1 VLAPNRLQIPRAMS
15 GAGPLTLREIARRV
29 DRDLK
34 VSAPMCTR
42 FSWPE
47 MIDRVEDGFVFPFD
61 AIRVDFSLQAAA

>member
-1 VLAPNRLQIPRAMS
+1 
-15 GAGPLTLREIARRV
+15 
-29 DRDLK
+29 
-34 VSAPMCTR
+34 MCTR